1 MSVSQS
7 RHIPIAS
14 MDESDGMHGM
24 GEPGVPSTSHPQPM
38 IESIDMST
46 SHPQRALATSMDVD
60 SRDLCW
66 SQESETPHPYVDNC
80 EAACYRSQVLIAHM
94 NDDTNNI
101 IRSQH
106 QPYVASLDGVDAPN
120 MANPQVH
127 IASMDTD
134 GEPAL
139 AVSWDQPGGSPGYTG
154 VCQDHD
160 GFARGRSTDVQ
171 DEQPPCLSRW
181 DGVLNPNIPIASP

>member
-1 MSVSQS
+1 MLALGRNVHHHQSGASDLQTFVASIDMSVSPS

-46 SHPQRALATSMDVD
+46 SHLRRALATSMDVD

-66 SQESETPHPYVDNC
+66 SQESETPDSYVDNR
-80 EAACYRSQVLIAHM
+80 EGVCYRLKVLIAHM
-94 NDDTNNI
+94 NEDTNNS

-106 QPYVASLDGVDAPN
+106 EPYVASLDGVDAPK

-139 AVSWDQPGGSPGYTG
+139 AASLDQPGGSPGYTG
-154 VCQDHD
+154 VCQHHEV
-160 GFARGRSTDVQ
+160 GR
-171 DEQPPCLSRW
+171 
-181 DGVLNPNIPIASP
+181 